1 MIHESHR
8 RRHPETE
15 EVKDEDDEED
25 GCRFFGGKTASHR
38 ASPVPAAVNPQDD
51 VGGGHGHKKR
61 HVS

>member
-15 EVKDEDDEED
+15 EVKDDEED

-38 ASPVPAAVNPQDD
+38 ASPCPLPLIHKMMSVAAMATKSDMF
-51 VGGGHGHKKR
+51 R
-61 HVS
+61 R